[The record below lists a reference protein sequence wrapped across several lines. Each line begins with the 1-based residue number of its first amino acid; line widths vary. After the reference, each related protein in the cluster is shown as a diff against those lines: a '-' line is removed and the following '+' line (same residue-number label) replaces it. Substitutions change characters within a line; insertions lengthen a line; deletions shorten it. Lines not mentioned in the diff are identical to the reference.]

1 MNPTVGAFLFILAIA
16 APGLV
21 FVVYALAVKRWPF
34 RKLTP
39 YVVGYALVLSV
50 LLSALLLWAG
60 ELTPPIAAGV
70 VAISTFGTWVV
81 WRVYAG
87 ALEAIEE
94 LRKQRGIK

>member
-50 LLSALLLWAG
+50 LLLWAG